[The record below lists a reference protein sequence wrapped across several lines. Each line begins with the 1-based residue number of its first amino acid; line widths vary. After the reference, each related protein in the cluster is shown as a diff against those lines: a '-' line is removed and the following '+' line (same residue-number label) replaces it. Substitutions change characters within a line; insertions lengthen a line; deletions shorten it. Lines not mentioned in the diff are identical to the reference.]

1 MPELPEVET
10 IRQDLIKV
18 LVGRKITGVEIINK
32 KAIKSS
38 PASFK
43 KILLNKKIKN
53 IDRIGKLMMV
63 DLEGKDF
70 LLVHLK
76 MTGQLIYRRK
86 DKVIEGGHSLSV
98 ALTRDFPPKYTWVI
112 WSFDDGAK
120 LCFSDM
126 RKFGYLKIVDD
137 KDKAKIVAKYGP
149 EPLTKNFTYP
159 NFIKALGKRTA
170 PIKSLLLNQ
179 ALIAGIGNI
188 YADEACFEARIFPGT
203 PANKLTEVEKKDLYT
218 AINFIL
224 KKAIKHKGTTFKD
237 YLSPH
242 GKKGNFSDFLQVYKR
257 DKQKCFRCEKG
268 VIANKKIGGRSSR
281 YCPVC
286 QKVLK

>member
-18 LVGRKITGVEIINK
+18 LVGRKIVGVEIIDK

-38 PASFK
+38 LASFK
-43 KILLNKKIKN
+43 EVLLNKKITN
-53 IDRIGKLMMV
+53 IDRIGKLMII
-63 DLEGKDF
+63 DLGGKDF

-76 MTGQLIYRRK
+76 MTGQLIYRYK
-86 DKVIEGGHSLSV
+86 DKIIEGGHSLSV
-98 ALTRDFPPKYTWVI
+98 APTKEFPPKYAWVI

-126 RKFGYLKIVDD
+126 RKFGYLKIVGGL
-137 KDKAKIVAKYGP
+137 ALEKIVGGYGP
-149 EPLTKNFTYP
+149 EPLTKNFTYA
-159 NFIKALGKRTA
+159 NFIAALGKRTA

-188 YADEACFEARIFPGT
+188 YADEACFEAKIFPGT
-203 PANKLTEVEKKDLYT
+203 PANKLTEAEKKNLFT
-218 AINFIL
+218 AINYIL

-242 GKKGNFSDFLQVYKR
+242 GKKGNFSDLLKVYKR
-257 DKQKCFRCEKG
+257 DKQNCFRCLTAI
-268 VIANKKIGGRSSR
+268 IANKKISGRSSR

-286 QKVLK
+286 QKMLK